1 MTNKSE
7 IRLAP
12 ETIYYLLFTA
22 LGIFLIWRLSDIL
35 ILIITALLFSAALT
49 PIVEWLHRQKLPLPF
64 AAALVVI
71 ALVLPIIYVFVA
83 VAPTFIVQLPTIMQ
97 TVSNSLNSYSFLPV
111 ELRNLNFAQ
120 YFQNNSSYLW
130 ESTTKVTNFFFQTFT
145 LIVMLFYLLVDGE
158 RLHRLVSE
166 LVPRRNRQKIEKIS
180 SELARISGRYIRGN
194 LLISVICTAIIFIG
208 LLFLRIPYPV
218 PLAIFAGILDLLPM
232 AGGTIGAIPSVII
245 AFTISPLTGLLTI
258 LLFIVYQQTE
268 NVVLAPNIYREVL
281 HLIPFL
287 SFVSVIIGSLL
298 FGVAGAFLA
307 LPVAAAVP
315 AVINYFKVV
324 SEK

>member
-35 ILIITALLFSAALT
+35 ILIITALLCAAALT

-71 ALVLPIIYVFVA
+71 ALVLPLIYVFVA
-83 VAPTFIVQLPTIMQ
+83 VTPTFIVQLPTIMQ
-97 TVSNSLNSYSFLPV
+97 TVSNSLNSYSFLPA

-120 YFQNNSSYLW
+120 YFQNNTSYLW

-145 LIVMLFYLLVDGE
+145 LIVMIFYLLVDGE
-158 RLHRLVSE
+158 RLHHLIAE
-166 LVPRRNRQKIEKIS
+166 LIPNRNRQKIEKVS

-194 LLISVICTAIIFIG
+194 LLISVICTTIIFIG

-287 SFVSVIIGSLL
+287 SFVAVIIGSLL
-298 FGVAGAFLA
+298 FGVVGAFLA

-315 AVINYFKVV
+315 AVINYFKV
-324 SEK
+324 EAGK